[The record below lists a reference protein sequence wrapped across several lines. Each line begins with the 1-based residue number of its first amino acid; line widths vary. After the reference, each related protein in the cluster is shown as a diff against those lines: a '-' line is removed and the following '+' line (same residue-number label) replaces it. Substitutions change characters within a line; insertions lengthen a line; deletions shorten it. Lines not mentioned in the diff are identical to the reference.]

1 VQALELS
8 AADAGSEVSYGPGM
22 MFSGVLA
29 EVQVLAGPWFRNST
43 RGIIEWTAPHRV
55 FLRTADGRCASLALT
70 EEVTL
75 RVIVEN
81 EGESG

>member
-1 VQALELS
+1 MQALELS
-8 AADAGSEVSYGPGM
+8 AAHEGAEVSYGPGM

-43 RGIIEWTAPHRV
+43 RGIIEWAAPPRV
-55 FLRTADGRCASLALT
+55 FLRTADGRCASLALD
-70 EEVTL
+70 EEVL
-75 RVIVEN
+75 VREIVQN